1 MSSVPSNPDE
11 TGEGAAV
18 RAPRISLGKGRAL
31 VPVPVVPDR
40 PGLFAS
46 LTRSHGYVAAG
57 VAVVMGLG
65 FVAGTEVFASKPQ
78 AVVVAKAGP
87 PPDTAMDVLV
97 RVQGEVRALKSSL
110 DGLKATAEN
119 SRQDDSIR
127 GLKRSVDTL
136 KGDLETVK
144 SASSAA
150 VGQLGAKLDKL
161 DRDPGPKLAEIASRL
176 DKLDRDPSAK
186 FSEVASRLDR
196 MDPSAK
202 LAEVT
207 ARLERIEKQVASADV
222 TGSIPPQAAVPAK
235 APMPPQRSAAVAA
248 ASPVT
253 AIPPS
258 RPEPTPAKPDA
269 AKAEAAKS
277 EVAKSETIKSETIK
291 SEAMKSE
298 GTKPEVTRPDPA
310 PRAEAPA
317 RQQEAAARP
326 TTVEGWML
334 RDVYGGVALLE
345 GRTGGLREVA
355 PGEFVPG
362 VGEIRAIE
370 RRGRGWVVVTSRG
383 IIQADARW

>member
-87 PPDTAMDVLV
+87 PPDTTMDVLV

-150 VGQLGAKLDKL
+150 VGQIGAKLDKL

-186 FSEVASRLDR
+186 LNEVASRLDR

-207 ARLERIEKQVASADV
+207 ARLERIERQVASADV

-235 APMPPQRSAAVAA
+235 APMPPQRSAPVAA

-258 RPEPTPAKPDA
+258 RPEPTPAKPEA

-277 EVAKSETIKSETIK
+277 EALK
-291 SEAMKSE
+291 SEA
-298 GTKPEVTRPDPA
+298 TKPEVTRPDPA

-326 TTVEGWML
+326 ATVEGWML

-345 GRTGGLREVA
+345 GRAGGLREVA

-362 VGEIRAIE
+362 VGEIRSIE